1 MKQKW
6 QEMKQKWGSLVLG
19 ACVVALFF
27 VAVSHIGVVWSGVR
41 FIFRILLPV
50 VIGAGIAYMLN
61 PFALFYDRTIF
72 KKIKNRKVSWG
83 ISVVLTLI
91 VLILLL
97 FLLLYSLIPQL
108 ISSIGGFIE
117 NIDSYLRSL
126 QELIDR
132 WDFVPQDMVDTIK
145 GWIGSEGNL
154 LSKALTLLVDNIGT
168 IISKSSSFT
177 AGTINWGIGFIIA
190 IYFLSG
196 KQRVLNLFKKLLQ
209 LTTSDEHYNDITAVG
224 VKFNSIF
231 AKFITVDLI
240 DALIIGVVD
249 YIFMLAVGM
258 PYALVISVVVAVAN
272 LVPTFGP
279 IVGAVIGVII
289 LLLAN
294 PFYALWFLIFTVI
307 LQTIDGYI
315 LKPKMFGEV
324 LNVPGI
330 LIMIA
335 IVVFGR
341 IMGVVGIFLAI
352 PVSAIIVYLLNEY
365 AFPRLEVHKKK
376 KEGQKAAKQREE
388 GEA

>member
-19 ACVVALFF
+19 ACVVVLFF
-27 VAVSHIGVVWSGVR
+27 VAVSHIDIVWNALKY
-41 FIFRILLPV
+41 IFRMLLPI

-61 PFALFYDRTIF
+61 PFAIFYDRTIF

-108 ISSIGGFIE
+108 ITSIGGFIE

-132 WDFVPQDMVDTIK
+132 WDFVPQDLVDTIK

-154 LSKALTLLVDNIGT
+154 LSKALTLLMDNIGT

-190 IYFLSG
+190 IYFLAG
-196 KQRVLNLFKKLLQ
+196 KQKVLNLFKKLLQ
-209 LTTSDEHYNDITAVG
+209 LTTNDEHYSDITAVG

-240 DALIIGVVD
+240 DALIIGVVE

-279 IVGAVIGVII
+279 IVGAVIGVIF

-294 PFYALWFLIFTVI
+294 PIYALWFLIFTVI

-352 PVSAIIVYLLNEY
+352 PFSAIIVYLLDEY
-365 AFPRLEVHKKK
+365 AFPRLEIHKKK
-376 KEGQKAAKQREE
+376 KDGQKAAKQKKE
-388 GEA
+388 GE

>member
-19 ACVVALFF
+19 ACVVVLFF
-27 VAVSHIGVVWSGVR
+27 VAVSHIDIVWNALKY
-41 FIFRILLPV
+41 IFRMLLPI

-61 PFALFYDRTIF
+61 PFAIFYDRTIF

-132 WDFVPQDMVDTIK
+132 WDFVPQDLVDTIK

-154 LSKALTLLVDNIGT
+154 LSKALTLLMDNIGT

-190 IYFLSG
+190 IYFLAG
-196 KQRVLNLFKKLLQ
+196 KQKVLNLFKKLLQ
-209 LTTSDEHYNDITAVG
+209 LTTNDEHYNDITAVG
-224 VKFNSIF
+224 VKFNNIF

-240 DALIIGVVD
+240 DALIIGVVE

-279 IVGAVIGVII
+279 IVGAVIGVIF

-294 PFYALWFLIFTVI
+294 PIYALWFLIFTVI

-352 PVSAIIVYLLNEY
+352 PFSAIIVYILDEY
-365 AFPRLEVHKKK
+365 AFPRLEVHKRKK
-376 KEGQKAAKQREE
+376 DGQKAAKQKKE
-388 GEA
+388 GE